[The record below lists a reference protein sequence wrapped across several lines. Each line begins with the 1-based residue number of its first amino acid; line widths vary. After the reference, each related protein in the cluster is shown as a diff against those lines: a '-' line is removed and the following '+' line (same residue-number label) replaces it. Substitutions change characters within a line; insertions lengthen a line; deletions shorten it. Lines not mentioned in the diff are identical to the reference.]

1 MAKGKHAAALF
12 EVIHT
17 DRRFGKK
24 TPPARA
30 LATPKWW
37 FKGKPAPAPA
47 PAEVPVSS
55 GSSSLANDG
64 PVPLA
69 PEPINYMPSIPA
81 ERPVDVK
88 LDADR
93 QQISFKLTYTS
104 AAVGAF
110 ALVVVLSLAYIIGRK
125 VNAGPASAV
134 AATVSTS
141 DLRKRPAQSGVL
153 EVAKG
158 QQSNRSG
165 GVARLVPDG
174 DESANIIDPAP
185 TNRAPTPPAPVSAAP
200 VAPFNGKRLINQNYV
215 IIQGF
220 PAEEKTLA
228 EEAVA
233 KLKEARIGATVER
246 GIGGYPST
254 WFIVVG
260 TIPFE
265 RTKNNPVYDAYIESI
280 MKVSAQYAGKSQFK
294 KFAPYAKKWAGDA

>member
-12 EVIHT
+12 EVIHS
-17 DRRFGKK
+17 DRRFGRK

-37 FKGKPAPAPA
+37 FKGKPAPAPT

-55 GSSSLANDG
+55 TSASLPTDG

-104 AAVGAF
+104 AVVGGF
-110 ALVVVLSLAYIIGRK
+110 ALLVVLSLAYIIGRK
-125 VNAGPASAV
+125 VNAGPSSAI
-134 AATVSTS
+134 AATVSSS
-141 DLRKRPAQSGVL
+141 DIRKKPAQASVL
-153 EVAKG
+153 EIAKAR
-158 QQSNRSG
+158 SNREETTPI
-165 GVARLVPDG
+165 APDA
-174 DESANIIDPAP
+174 DESANIIDPGA
-185 TNRAPTPPAPVSAAP
+185 TSRPPAPPPLVNTAP
-200 VAPFNGKRLINQNYV
+200 PQPFNGKRLINQNYV

-220 PAEEKTLA
+220 PAEEKALA
-228 EEAVA
+228 EEALA
-233 KLKEARIGATVER
+233 KLAEARIGATIER
-246 GIGGYPST
+246 GIGGYPAT
-254 WFIVVG
+254 WHIVVG

-265 RTKNNPVYDAYIESI
+265 RTKNNPVYDAYIKSI
-280 MKVSAQYAGKSQFK
+280 MDVSAKYAGKSQFK

>member
-37 FKGKPAPAPA
+37 FKGKRTGVADAPVASA
-47 PAEVPVSS
+47 STSIPV
-55 GSSSLANDG
+55 DG

-69 PEPINYMPSIPA
+69 PEPLDYAPTIAS
-81 ERPVDVK
+81 ERPVDVT
-88 LDADR
+88 LNADR
-93 QQISFKLTYTS
+93 QEISFKLTYTS

-125 VNAGPASAV
+125 VNAGPSSAV

-141 DLRKRPAQSGVL
+141 DLRKRPAQTGVL
-153 EVAKG
+153 DLAKA
-158 QQSNRSG
+158 RSKG
-165 GVARLVPDG
+165 DGVTSIAPDG
-174 DESANIIDPAP
+174 DESANIVEP
-185 TNRAPTPPAPVSAAP
+185 TNTGRAPSPPTPVKAAP
-200 VAPFNGKRLINQNYV
+200 AAPFNGKRLINQNYV

-220 PAEEKTLA
+220 PAEEKALA

-233 KLKEARIGATVER
+233 KLMDARIGATIER

-254 WFIVVG
+254 WYIVVG

-265 RTKNNPVYDAYIESI
+265 RTKNNSVYDAYIESI

>member
-37 FKGKPAPAPA
+37 FKGKPAPAPT
-47 PAEVPVSS
+47 PVEVPVSS
-55 GSSSLANDG
+55 SSSLAAEG

-69 PEPINYMPSIPA
+69 PEPINYMPSIPG

-125 VNAGPASAV
+125 MNAGPASAV

-141 DLRKRPAQSGVL
+141 DLRRKPAQASVL
-153 EVAKG
+153 EIAKA
-158 QQSNRSG
+158 RSDREG
-165 GVARLVPDG
+165 TNSIAPDA
-174 DESANIIDPAP
+174 DESANIIDPGASSRRP
-185 TNRAPTPPAPVSAAP
+185 PPPDACQHRPAAALQRQATDQPELRRHPELAGTGKGSGRRSGETP
-200 VAPFNGKRLINQNYV
+200 
-215 IIQGF
+215 
-220 PAEEKTLA
+220 
-228 EEAVA
+228 
-233 KLKEARIGATVER
+233 
-246 GIGGYPST
+246 
-254 WFIVVG
+254 
-260 TIPFE
+260 
-265 RTKNNPVYDAYIESI
+265 
-280 MKVSAQYAGKSQFK
+280 
-294 KFAPYAKKWAGDA
+294 